1 MDGSSNAN
9 PDGGGGALGAAD
21 SALFGVEKA
30 MALVSALCIFA
41 LMMVGVWQVLARKF
55 FNAPIYGYIDMVEI
69 AMTTFAFIAISYT
82 ERIGG
87 HVRME
92 VFASRLRGR
101 PLWFVEVL
109 GVLLGLFVV
118 GTLTYYSY
126 THFLRAYTAGDSTMD
141 LELPWWPSKLL
152 VAFAL
157 AMLFI
162 RLLISLW
169 GYIRMLLDPSLQP
182 VGVPLL
188 ASLDEVA
195 EEAARIGAGEESRP
209 PAGGGRGNV

>member
-1 MDGSSNAN
+1 MEGPSDTY
-9 PDGGGGALGAAD
+9 PDVSGGGALGAVDRAFF
-21 SALFGVEKA
+21 AVEKF
-30 MALVSALCIFA
+30 MALASALCIFA
-41 LMMVGVWQVLARKF
+41 LMLIGVWQVLGRKL

-92 VFASRLRGR
+92 IFASRMRGR
-101 PLWFVEVL
+101 LLWFAEVV
-109 GVLLGLFVV
+109 GVLIGLFVA
-118 GTLTYYSY
+118 GTLAYFSY

-141 LELPWWPSKLL
+141 LQLPWWPSKLL
-152 VAFAL
+152 VSFAFVL
-157 AMLFI
+157 LFV

-169 GYIRMLLDPSLQP
+169 GYLRLLLDPTLKP

-188 ASLDEVA
+188 ADLDEIA
-195 EEAARIGAGEESRP
+195 EEAARIGAGEE
-209 PAGGGRGNV
+209 GRATANEGR

>member
-1 MDGSSNAN
+1 MDGSSNAH
-9 PDGGGGALGAAD
+9 PGGGGALGSAD
-21 SALFGVEKA
+21 SVLFSVEKA

-101 PLWFVEVL
+101 ALWFVEVV

-152 VAFAL
+152 VSFAF

-162 RLLISLW
+162 RLLVSLW
-169 GYIRMLLDPSLQP
+169 GYMRMLLHPSLQP

-188 ASLDEVA
+188 ANLDEVA
-195 EEAARIGAGEESRP
+195 EEAARIGAGDEGGA
-209 PAGGGRGNV
+209 PAAGERGNV

>member
-1 MDGSSNAN
+1 MDAPTDNL
-9 PDGGGGALGAAD
+9 PDETGGGALGVVDRTFFAI
-21 SALFGVEKA
+21 EKA

-41 LMMVGVWQVLARKF
+41 LMLIGVWQVLARKL

-92 VFASRLRGR
+92 VLASRMR
-101 PLWFVEVL
+101 PRVLWLFEVI
-109 GVLLGLFVV
+109 GVLIGLFVV
-118 GTLTYYSY
+118 ATLAYFSY

-141 LELPWWPSKLL
+141 LQLPWWPSKLL
-152 VAFAL
+152 VAFAFVL
-157 AMLFI
+157 LFI

-169 GYIRMLLDPSLQP
+169 GYMRMLLNPSLKP

-188 ASLDEVA
+188 ANLDEMA
-195 EEAARIGAGEESRP
+195 EEAARIGGGDGRSAP
-209 PAGGGRGNV
+209 AAGGR